1 MKMAE
6 APRTPLRNLQPG
18 GEESLRK
25 TPGGLSMDIVL
36 TPALRPPPPTKM
48 GLSSPLT
55 PRDTTP
61 LTLRDITEKLSNAES
76 KREERLKLRKENI
89 DEKLATVQNK
99 KEELINEKSIKVK
112 EDLENKLKASEVNR
126 ELIIRKTKEDVQ
138 AYLSKVE
145 QKVRD
150 LEVTTEADKIVKKIA
165 MDAEVKKVDQKR
177 NEQLEKRI
185 KELQDHEDYV
195 KQVLATQEMKKKN
208 YLASLER
215 SLDKATKRKEDHLA
229 KVVEVGQ
236 VEDIKVAEAREKR
249 ELSEKEMQAKTLAA
263 LNVKLSKVEEKQ
275 ASREE
280 DLKTRVEERAR
291 RAELVKLNKLTAA
304 EGSSLGPESA

>member
-18 GEESLRK
+18 GDEGLRR

-36 TPALRPPPPTKM
+36 TPALRPPPPTKIIP
-48 GLSSPLT
+48 SSPLT
-55 PRDTTP
+55 P
-61 LTLRDITEKLSNAES
+61 RDITEKLSNAES
-76 KREERLKLRKENI
+76 RREERLKLKKENI

-99 KEELINEKSIKVK
+99 KEELINEKSNKVK
-112 EDLENKLKASEVNR
+112 EDLENKLKTSEENR

-150 LEVTTEADKIVKKIA
+150 LEVTTEADKIAKKIA
-165 MDAEVKKVDQKR
+165 LDAEVMKVDQKR

-215 SLDKATKRKEDHLA
+215 SLDKASKRKEDHLA
-229 KVVEVGQ
+229 KVSEVGL
-236 VEDIKVAEAREKR
+236 VEDLKVAEAREKR

-263 LNVKLSKVEEKQ
+263 LTVKLSKVEEKQ
-275 ASREE
+275 ATREE

-304 EGSSLGPESA
+304 DGSSLGPESA

>member
-1 MKMAE
+1 M
-6 APRTPLRNLQPG
+6 
-18 GEESLRK
+18 
-25 TPGGLSMDIVL
+25 
-36 TPALRPPPPTKM
+36 
-48 GLSSPLT
+48 
-55 PRDTTP
+55 
-61 LTLRDITEKLSNAES
+61 
-76 KREERLKLRKENI
+76 
-89 DEKLATVQNK
+89 
-99 KEELINEKSIKVK
+99 
-112 EDLENKLKASEVNR
+112 
-126 ELIIRKTKEDVQ
+126 IIRKTKEDVQ

-150 LEVTTEADKIVKKIA
+150 LEVATEADKIVKKIA
-165 MDAEVKKVDQKR
+165 IDAEVKKVDQKR

-229 KVVEVGQ
+229 KVVEVGL
-236 VEDIKVAEAREKR
+236 VEDMKVAEAREKR
-249 ELSEKEMQAKTLAA
+249 QLSEKELQAKTLAA
-263 LNVKLSKVEEKQ
+263 LNVKLSKVEEVREVVEFVVLLLTISLQKQ
-275 ASREE
+275 ATREE
-280 DLKTRVEERAR
+280 DLKSRVEERAR